1 MNVIEQIHQHRSI
14 RKYKSDP
21 VSEDIIDKI
30 LNAGIRTSSS
40 GNMQTYSIII
50 TRDPDLRKQ
59 LLEPHYHQSMV
70 VDAPVL
76 LTFCA
81 DFHRMRRW
89 LNISDAPD
97 NFDNYFSFMVGA
109 IDAILVS
116 QTVALAAE
124 SLGLG
129 ICFLGSTFA
138 NADQIGRIL
147 NLPKNVIPVTGLSL
161 GYPAEDPDLRDRLPA
176 SGLIHKEKYQSIKDN
191 GIRKIYQEREK
202 IGWLRYMQSK
212 RLKELAQ
219 EHGVENLAQLYT
231 IVKYTKASHQ
241 EYSTKILDYLSQQ
254 DFMNNAHQ

>member
-14 RKYKSDP
+14 RKYKPDP
-21 VSEDIIDKI
+21 VSDDIMDKI

-70 VDAPVL
+70 VNAPVL

-89 LNISDAPD
+89 LYISDAPD

-109 IDAILVS
+109 IDAIMVS

-124 SLGLG
+124 SLG
-129 ICFLGSTFA
+129 S
-138 NADQIGRIL
+138 
-147 NLPKNVIPVTGLSL
+147 
-161 GYPAEDPDLRDRLPA
+161 
-176 SGLIHKEKYQSIKDN
+176 IHS
-191 GIRKIYQEREK
+191 R
-202 IGWLRYMQSK
+202 W
-212 RLKELAQ
+212 
-219 EHGVENLAQLYT
+219 
-231 IVKYTKASHQ
+231 
-241 EYSTKILDYLSQQ
+241 
-254 DFMNNAHQ
+254 

>member
-14 RKYKSDP
+14 RKYKPDP
-21 VSEDIIDKI
+21 VSEDIMDKI

-40 GNMQTYSIII
+40 GNMQTYSIIV
-50 TRDPDLRKQ
+50 TRDPDLRNQ
-59 LLEPHYHQSMV
+59 LLEPHFQQSMV
-70 VDAPVL
+70 IDAPVL

-129 ICFLGSTFA
+129 ICFLGSTIA
-138 NADQIGRIL
+138 NADQIGTIL
-147 NLPKNVIPVTGLSL
+147 DLPKNVIPVTGFSL
-161 GYPAEDPDLRDRLPA
+161 GYPAEDPDLRDRLPS
-176 SGLIHKEKYQSIKDN
+176 SGLIHKEKYQSIKDDD
-191 GIRKIYQEREK
+191 ILKIYQDREK
-202 IGWLRYMQSK
+202 KGWLRYMQSK

-219 EHGVENLAQLYT
+219 KHSVENLAQLYT
-231 IVKYTKASHQ
+231 VVKYTKSSHQ
-241 EYSTKILDYLSQQ
+241 EYSNKLLDYLSIQ
-254 DFMNNAHQ
+254 DFMNNTPH

>member
-14 RKYKSDP
+14 RKYKPDP
-21 VSEDIIDKI
+21 VSDDILDKI

-40 GNMQTYSIII
+40 GNMQTYSIIV
-50 TRDPDLRKQ
+50 TQDPDLRNQ
-59 LLEPHYHQSMV
+59 LLEPHLQQSMV
-70 VDAPVL
+70 IDAPVL

-138 NADQIGRIL
+138 NADQIGSIL
-147 NLPKNVIPVTGLSL
+147 NLPKNVVPVTGFSL
-161 GYPAEDPDLRDRLPA
+161 GYPAEDPDLRDRLPL
-176 SGLIHKEKYQSIKDN
+176 SGLIHKEKYQSTKDDD
-191 GIRKIYQEREK
+191 ILKIYQDREK
-202 IGWLRYMQSK
+202 KGWLRYMQSR

-219 EHGVENLAQLYT
+219 KLGVENLAQLYT
-231 IVKYTKASHQ
+231 VVKYTKSSHQ
-241 EYSTKILDYLSQQ
+241 EYSNKLLDYLSLQ
-254 DFMNNAHQ
+254 DFMNNSPQ

>member
-14 RKYKSDP
+14 RKYKPDP
-21 VSEDIIDKI
+21 VSEDIMDKI

-40 GNMQTYSIII
+40 GNMQTYSIIV
-50 TRDPDLRKQ
+50 TRDPDLRNQ
-59 LLEPHYHQSMV
+59 LLEPHFQQSMV
-70 VDAPVL
+70 IDAPVL

-129 ICFLGSTFA
+129 ICFLGSTIA
-138 NADQIGRIL
+138 NADQIGTIL
-147 NLPKNVIPVTGLSL
+147 DLPKNVIPVTGFSL
-161 GYPAEDPDLRDRLPA
+161 GYPAEDPDLRDRLPS
-176 SGLIHKEKYQSIKDN
+176 SGLIHKEKYQSIKDDD
-191 GIRKIYQEREK
+191 ILKIYQDREK
-202 IGWLRYMQSK
+202 KGWLRYMQSK

-219 EHGVENLAQLYT
+219 KHSVENLAQLYT
-231 IVKYTKASHQ
+231 VVKYTKSSHQ
-241 EYSTKILDYLSQQ
+241 EYSNKLLDYLSIQ
-254 DFMNNAHQ
+254 DFMNNMPH